1 MKFGEMLHM
10 KAKELI
16 EVLQK
21 LDPETLILVDG
32 YEGGYAIPT
41 GTKLLKVCGP
51 FKREWYYGEY
61 DVCKDEDLLKIEA
74 IIISR

>member
-1 MKFGEMLHM
+1 M

-16 EVLQK
+16 EILQK
-21 LDPETLILVDG
+21 LDPEALVLVDG
-32 YEGGYAIPT
+32 YEGGYAVPVD
-41 GTKLLKVCGP
+41 TKQKNVCGP

-61 DVCKDEDLLKIEA
+61 DDCKEGELFKTKA

>member
-1 MKFGEMLHM
+1 M

-21 LDPETLILVDG
+21 IDPETLVLVNG
-32 YEGGYAIPT
+32 YEGGYAVPV
-41 GTKLLKVCGP
+41 GTKQIEVCGP

-61 DVCKDEDLLKIEA
+61 DDCREAELLKTKA
-74 IIISR
+74 IIILR

>member
-1 MKFGEMLHM
+1 M

-21 LDPETLILVDG
+21 LDPETLVIVDG
-32 YEGGYAIPT
+32 YEGGYTVPKF
-41 GTKLLKVCGP
+41 TKQMEVCGP

-61 DVCKDEDLLKIEA
+61 DDCKEEELFKTKA
-74 IIISR
+74 ILIS